1 MTPTQHFLTTTETVQ
16 DASGRSLSL
25 HRLNALD
32 KLRLFKAAGPVLAQ
46 NPLWLGMAT
55 LASAVT
61 EIDGIPVPPAINEA
75 QIEALV
81 GKLGDTGIAAI
92 AKALASSQDTHS
104 LADHAGN

>member
-32 KLRLFKAAGPVLAQ
+32 KLRLFKAAGPVL
-46 NPLWLGMAT
+46 AT

-92 AKALASSQDTHS
+92 AKALASSQDTPS

>member
-1 MTPTQHFLTTTETVQ
+1 MTPSQQYLTTTETVQ
-16 DASGRSLSL
+16 DAAGRSLSL
-25 HRLNALD
+25 RRLNALD

-55 LASAVT
+55 LACAVI
-61 EIDGIPVPPAINEA
+61 EIDGIPIPSAINEA

-92 AKALASSQDTHS
+92 AKALGPVPDAPS